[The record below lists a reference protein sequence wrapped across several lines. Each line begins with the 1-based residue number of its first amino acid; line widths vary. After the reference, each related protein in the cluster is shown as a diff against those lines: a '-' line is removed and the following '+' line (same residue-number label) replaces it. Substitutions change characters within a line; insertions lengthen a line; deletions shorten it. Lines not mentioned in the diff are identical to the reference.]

1 MRVDN
6 TNSIRVSRF
15 MSVSVLA
22 HNQAL
27 GTPASTRVTADVAEE
42 LVRRLI
48 CERITRKLIRML
60 APESVFRAPRAD
72 VPAAIADFVP
82 EKLPPREVSG
92 CVFRGPR
99 CVKPHSVFFRH
110 PAREPR
116 AAASPDAQVLET
128 ENHGAIS
135 VAS

>member
-1 MRVDN
+1 
-6 TNSIRVSRF
+6 

-72 VPAAIADFVP
+72 VPAAIADYVL

-92 CVFRGPR
+92 CVFRGPSL
-99 CVKPHSVFFRH
+99 VKPHSVFFRY
-110 PAREPR
+110 PAREPK
-116 AAASPDAQVLET
+116 AAASPDPEILEAAAC
-128 ENHGAIS
+128 GAIS